1 MAEEANQKE
10 QGTESK
16 HQFCKVVLSFFLR
29 GVDMT
34 FLVNGSIKNVIL
46 VMIMR
51 ASPKKLSQMSQMASC
66 LTHTHG
72 NVFKFLVHIKSVSV

>member
-16 HQFCKVVLSFFLR
+16 HQFCKAVLSFFLR
-29 GVDMT
+29 GVDMA
-34 FLVNGSIKNVIL
+34 FSVNGSIKNVIL

-51 ASPKKLSQMSQMASC
+51 ASPKKLSQMASC
-66 LTHTHG
+66 FTHTHTHG
-72 NVFKFLVHIKSVSV
+72 NAFKFLVHIKSVSV